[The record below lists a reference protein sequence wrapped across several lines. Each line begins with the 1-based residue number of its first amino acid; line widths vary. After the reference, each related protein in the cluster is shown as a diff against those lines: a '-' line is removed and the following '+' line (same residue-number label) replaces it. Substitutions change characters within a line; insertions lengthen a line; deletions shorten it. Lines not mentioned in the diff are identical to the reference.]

1 MRKKHLLSILTVCTM
16 VIGLFAGCGSDTKTG
31 NTSKNKNSKQ
41 ETISETENQTD
52 NAEQDTSASDGK
64 TLVVYY
70 SASGRTKAVA
80 ETIAKTANADLF
92 EITPVEPYTDADLDW
107 TDSKSRVN
115 KEHDDESL
123 RDIELTQVT
132 LDNWDSYDTIF
143 VGYPIWWGI
152 AAWPVDNFVKGNDF
166 TDKTVIPFCTSASSG
181 LGESGDLLKEMA
193 GTGDWQEGQR
203 FSSNASESDVEN
215 WVQSLNLNWSKRNY
229 RQSVQ
234 S

>member
-16 VIGLFAGCGSDTKTG
+16 VIGLFAGCGSNTKTG
-31 NTSKNKNSKQ
+31 NTSKNENSKQ
-41 ETISETENQTD
+41 EAVSEAEDQTD

-70 SASGRTKAVA
+70 SASGSTKAVA

-92 EITPVEPYTDADLDW
+92 EITPVESYTDADLDW

-132 LDNWDSYDTIF
+132 PDNWDSYDTIF
-143 VGYPIWWGI
+143 VGYP
-152 AAWPVDNFVKGNDF
+152 KM
-166 TDKTVIPFCTSASSG
+166 
-181 LGESGDLLKEMA
+181 EY
-193 GTGDWQEGQR
+193 
-203 FSSNASESDVEN
+203 
-215 WVQSLNLNWSKRNY
+215 SL
-229 RQSVQ
+229 
-234 S
+234 

>member
-1 MRKKHLLSILTVCTM
+1 MRKKQLLSILTVCTI
-16 VIGLFAGCGSDTKTG
+16 VIGLFAGCGSDTNTG
-31 NTSKNKNSKQ
+31 NTSKNENSKQ
-41 ETISETENQTD
+41 E
-52 NAEQDTSASDGK
+52 
-64 TLVVYY
+64 
-70 SASGRTKAVA
+70 AVS

-92 EITPVEPYTDADLDW
+92 EITPIESYTDADLDW

-132 LDNWDSYDTIF
+132 PDNWDSYDTIF

-152 AAWPVDNFVKGNDF
+152 AAWPVDNFVKGNTF

-193 GTGDWQEGQR
+193 GRTKIQFQC
-203 FSSNASESDVEN
+203 V
-215 WVQSLNLNWSKRNY
+215 
-229 RQSVQ
+229 
-234 S
+234 